1 MYQAKT
7 AIAPRKT
14 TPPIAPPAIAP
25 TLVEDPEDDAGVGVG
40 VGVTVVGPTEG
51 DGVAVGVTSV
61 VVEVLDANVI
71 AYVGTSRLIFS
82 NRDEA
87 EILVIAG

>member
-25 TLVEDPEDDAGVGVG
+25 TLVEDPEDDAGVG